1 MSLSFVAAVP
11 VCVRGRHSVY
21 RDPILA
27 SGYPSNPAAASRCRG
42 VNVRSLA
49 PTRAVEHAPRCP
61 MNDLFALTS
70 PNIYIARFFSKEP
83 GPNSTFFKLSARH
96 AFWDLNCYQ
105 ISIIPALWYR
115 TLRLSLES
123 IVFRPDLKV
132 LSSTLIQRSTPL
144 SLHRHP
150 RVQFHLKSTFP
161 AQENIVRNGQMKGRS
176 LIGN

>member
-1 MSLSFVAAVP
+1 MAAWTMSLSFVAAVP

-96 AFWDLNCYQ
+96 AFWDLNCYENEWATALMAKVANVLDMQ
-105 ISIIPALWYR
+105 LLAIPY
-115 TLRLSLES
+115 S
-123 IVFRPDLKV
+123 
-132 LSSTLIQRSTPL
+132 
-144 SLHRHP
+144 
-150 RVQFHLKSTFP
+150 
-161 AQENIVRNGQMKGRS
+161 
-176 LIGN
+176 